1 MVSTEIQEIH
11 EGYLVRIN
19 RCFVR
24 EGDTNLGL
32 VYKVE
37 PNVYRKDGM
46 FQSKVWVLWMTG
58 KATQEPDAFLE
69 IEAS

>member
-1 MVSTEIQEIH
+1 MSTEIEEIH

-19 RCFVR
+19 KCFVR

-58 KATQEPDAFLE
+58 KTTQEPDAFLE